1 MRLKHQSMSRPNCL
15 YAIILTLAGLAGTS
29 SVQSYEAKAG
39 AGAVVELFTSQ
50 GCPRCPEAD
59 ALLAELG
66 KRDGLVTLA
75 YHIDYWDYV
84 GWEDT
89 FALPA
94 NTELQK
100 AYAASWSKNRVYT
113 PQMVINGANGIVG
126 SQADEVEMALE
137 ASALPLELDLTIK
150 DGDAAHLLAPAVSEL
165 LPSIVWLVTWRE
177 MAEVPIERGENSGK
191 VLSYTHIVTG
201 RQAIGMWSP
210 EAGADI
216 LIPLEAALGP
226 NDGAAILIQEKKG
239 ELPGHILGA
248 ALIER

>member
-1 MRLKHQSMSRPNCL
+1 MIRRQCL
-15 YAIILTLAGLAGTS
+15 FVLFVSLAVLAGSGAVRG
-29 SVQSYEAKAG
+29 YEARTG
-39 AGAVVELFTSQ
+39 AEAVVELFTSQ

-66 KRDGLVTLA
+66 AREGVVTLA

-100 AYAASWSKNRVYT
+100 AYAASWGKSRVYT
-113 PQMVINGANGIVG
+113 PQMVINGEHGIVG
-126 SQADEVEMALE
+126 SQTGEVEAALGTSALE
-137 ASALPLELDLTIK
+137 IDLEVSIED
-150 DGDAAHLLAPAVSEL
+150 DDAARLSAPGEAGL
-165 LPSIVWLVTWRE
+165 HPSIVWLVTWRE

-191 VLSYTHIVTG
+191 VLAYTHIVTG

-210 EAGADI
+210 QAGADI
-216 LIPLEAALGP
+216 TIPLEAALGH
-226 NDGAAILIQEKKG
+226 NDGAAIIVQEKKG
-239 ELPGHILGA
+239 ELPGRILGA